1 MERPYHLCSEVRKS
15 LCRQEMQGITSSRTG
30 RGRYFAVKDGS
41 AEAVD
46 QESRLEE
53 ILMGMEEDVDLGM
66 AIMGME
72 EDLEMAFLEVA
83 W

>member
-1 MERPYHLCSEVRKS
+1 
-15 LCRQEMQGITSSRTG
+15 MQGIKSSRTG

-72 EDLEMAFLEVA
+72 EDLEVSFSCILVCDLKIQALWICIVKCIYF
-83 W
+83 